1 MSSIPLS
8 EQMGAMALVDELRH
22 QRKQVQEHLDLPRR
36 RAEIAEHIRTY
47 YQNHNIAFD
56 DNLIEQGV
64 RQVFA
69 RRLLLEIPPT
79 GAIDTWLINLLVR
92 RSSVF
97 KTLRTSALVLLV
109 IAFVV
114 YKFTSPT
121 VYSPAEVRKVS
132 TAAAMVRD
140 DRKKLFLEVDKQRGA
155 VEALA
160 RRLAEQPD
168 PHASVLLQRARSAL
182 PATDVRT
189 SIGLSEP
196 VTSANAGAIDT
207 RVKELEE
214 GRYAINRSLSD
225 AENNVK
231 YARRILDTRNDLK
244 TMLQDPQFAIGIAH
258 SSNLDQR
265 LAEIDQLL
273 KQVNDYDSHQDA
285 QDAYNDL
292 RSDLWDY
299 EQDMLKLQSKRYR
312 SLKERI
318 ASRWVPD
325 EIRTQLRRKVEVIHQ
340 VLKAG
345 DSTAAERKINHL
357 ISSMKD
363 AGYWRRWGGSGE

>member
-22 QRKQVQEHLDLPRR
+22 QQKQVQEHLDLPRR
-36 RAEIAEHIRTY
+36 RAEIAEHIRSY

-69 RRLLLEIPPT
+69 RRLLLEMPPV
-79 GAIDTWLINLLVR
+79 GAIDTWLINTLVR
-92 RSSVF
+92 RSGVI
-97 KTLRTSALVLLV
+97 KTLRTSAMVLLG

-121 VYSPAEVRKVS
+121 VYSPAEVSEIS
-132 TAAAMVRD
+132 TDAAIVRD
-140 DRKKLFLEVDKQRGA
+140 DRKKLFREVDKQRGA

-168 PHASVLLQRARSAL
+168 PQASVLLQRARSAL

-196 VTSANAGAIDT
+196 VTSANAAAIEV

-214 GRYAINRSLSD
+214 GRYAVNRSLYD
-225 AENNVK
+225 VEGNVK
-231 YARRILDTRNDLK
+231 YAGRILDTRNQLK
-244 TMLQDPQFAIGIAH
+244 EMLQDPKFALGIAH

-265 LAEIDQLL
+265 LAEVDQLL
-273 KQVNDYDSHQDA
+273 KQVTDYDSA
-285 QDAYNDL
+285 QEASTAYNDL
-292 RSDLWDY
+292 RSDLWSY
-299 EQDMLKLQSKRYR
+299 EQDMLELQSMRYR

-318 ASRWVPD
+318 TSRRVPD
-325 EIRTQLRRKVEVIHQ
+325 EIRPQLRRKVEVIHQ
-340 VLKAG
+340 FLEAG
-345 DSTAAERKINHL
+345 DSAAAERKINHL